1 MQARGLRLAS
11 LAGSGPHEP
20 MGGARLRLFF
30 GGDARST
37 SARTHVGVG
46 EGRDGLDGGHL
57 SLYNEPMVSVTV
69 NLDED
74 VMEKL
79 AARAASEGTTVPV
92 LIAQIVSSGDD
103 GIALTAEQEQAIIEA
118 DAEVDRGE
126 WVSAEEALAQLR
138 ARPR

>member
-1 MQARGLRLAS
+1 
-11 LAGSGPHEP
+11 
-20 MGGARLRLFF
+20 
-30 GGDARST
+30 
-37 SARTHVGVG
+37 
-46 EGRDGLDGGHL
+46 
-57 SLYNEPMVSVTV
+57 MVSVTV

-103 GIALTAEQEQAIIEA
+103 GITLTAEQEQAIVEA
-118 DAEVDRGE
+118 DAEIERGE
-126 WVSAEEALAQLR
+126 WVSAEDALAQLR